1 MNVHKKK
8 LSVLLVLVLALAAAL
23 SGCAPSATPQST
35 EEPGQAEFDLSVYK
49 NNDFLITPQDLKA
62 MLGSE
67 DLVLVDAN
75 KPDVYGK
82 EHIPGAISAGL
93 HSFSNTVG
101 KPGEPGWGTI
111 LDKDALTEKLNA
123 MGINNEK
130 TVVFYSD
137 VFKGPGADGRAVWQL
152 QMAGMDNVK
161 LLVGG
166 LSYWKELGYEVTAE
180 VSEPVPTTGVVLKDY
195 DESFG
200 ATKDYVFEN
209 LGKQVLIDV
218 RTPKEYGGSQNAGEP
233 RGGHITGA
241 TNLLWLDLLNENG
254 TPKSPEEITK
264 IMADAGVSPEDDFTL
279 Y

>member
-1 MNVHKKK
+1 MKVHKKK
-8 LSVLLVLVLALAAAL
+8 LTLLVMLALTLAL
-23 SGCAPSATPQST
+23 ILTGCAPSASSEGSGDPAQ
-35 EEPGQAEFDLSVYK
+35 EEFDLSVYE
-49 NNDFLITPQDLKA
+49 NNDFLITPQQLQTL
-62 MLGSE
+62 LGSE

-75 KPDVYGK
+75 KPDVYEK

-93 HSFSNTVG
+93 HAFSDTVG
-101 KPGEPGWGTI
+101 KPGEPGWGTV
-111 LDKDALTEKLNA
+111 LDKEALKEKLNA
-123 MGINNEK
+123 MGIDNEK

-166 LSYWKELGYEVTAE
+166 LSYWKELGYEVTKEAT
-180 VSEPVPTTGVVLKDY
+180 EPVPTTGVVLKDY

-200 ATKDYVFEN
+200 ATKEYVFEN
-209 LGKQVLIDV
+209 LGKLAVIDV
-218 RTPKEYGGSQNAGEP
+218 RSAKEYGGSQNAGEP

-241 TNLLWLDLLNENG
+241 VNVLWLDLLNENG
-254 TPKSPEEITK
+254 TPKSPDEITK
-264 IMADAGVSPEDDFTL
+264 IMADAGIAPEDDFTL